1 MECRNLRFRLE
12 HLCNALATSETAL
25 KNEDTKTAVERAG
38 RLVSTVGRRPCFP
51 CNPKFSCNTHNY
63 QDQIKSKVPVSAE
76 MFQVEIDLLE
86 TKLEE
91 GVFAFLG
98 ELCGAVEFTA
108 QLQCRRCADSGFT
121 ADGPGGIS
129 SVDGQKAAD
138 SRQGT
143 QCREP
148 PKLDCTDMPV
158 SRSCLTG
165 LDQMRKQKYSPES
178 RFVIAGK
185 RASRP

>member
-1 MECRNLRFRLE
+1 MLLLHPRPRCRMRIPKRPWSV
-12 HLCNALATSETAL
+12 LAGL
-25 KNEDTKTAVERAG
+25 FQLWVDGRAS
-38 RLVSTVGRRPCFP
+38 LVT
-51 CNPKFSCNTHNY
+51 PKFSCNTHNY

-91 GVFAFLG
+91 GAPFWESCVVRSNSLLNCNAG
-98 ELCGAVEFTA
+98 DA
-108 QLQCRRCADSGFT
+108 QIQDSLPMDPEESHLWMGKKRLIR
-121 ADGPGGIS
+121 GK
-129 SVDGQKAAD
+129 VRNAA
-138 SRQGT
+138 S
-143 QCREP
+143 P